1 MLLKVKQVYNN
12 NAVLVDVGNG
22 KEAILQG
29 KGIGSS
35 KRKGDDV
42 DPKASS
48 EILYLNDTQVKN
60 HFTSLLKDVP
70 IDIVVAT
77 FGVIGMAK
85 KKYHY
90 PVLNY
95 IYVTLTDHVFQMY
108 KRLTAGK
115 YQASP
120 APDIRDRYPLPYQ
133 IAADARRQLNHDLGV
148 QFPEAEI
155 KNIALHFINA
165 KGVDGEL
172 DPTVTLT
179 ARVNAIVT
187 QVFAKYGLNRNFANQ
202 NYFDRLMIHLQYL
215 VERLNTNE
223 QDEADLG
230 PEIGQD
236 FRRLYPKSFTIA
248 TEICTELEKALQIKL
263 NENEHVYFI
272 IHIQR
277 LIQEPQTLPPEYP

>member
-1 MLLKVKQVYNN
+1 MLLRVKQVYNN

-29 KGIGSS
+29 RGIGFS
-35 KRKGDDV
+35 KRKGDQI
-42 DPKASS
+42 DPKKSS
-48 EILYLNDTQVKN
+48 EILYLNDAQVKN

-85 KKYHY
+85 KTYHY

-95 IYVTLTDHVFQMY
+95 IYVNF
-108 KRLTAGK
+108 
-115 YQASP
+115 
-120 APDIRDRYPLPYQ
+120 PD
-133 IAADARRQLNHDLGV
+133 
-148 QFPEAEI
+148 AEV

-165 KGVDGEL
+165 KGVDGDL

-179 ARVNAIVT
+179 ARVNTIVT
-187 QVFAKYGLNRNFANQ
+187 QVFAKYGLKRSLTNQ

-215 VERLNTNE
+215 VERLNTDE
-223 QDEADLG
+223 QDEADLD
-230 PEIGQD
+230 PKIGQD
-236 FRRLYPKSFTIA
+236 FKRLYPKSFAIA
-248 TEICTELEKALQIKL
+248 MEICTELEKALQIKL

-277 LIQEPQTLPPEYP
+277 LIQEPQTPAPQDS

>member
-1 MLLKVKQVYNN
+1 
-12 NAVLVDVGNG
+12 
-22 KEAILQG
+22 
-29 KGIGSS
+29 
-35 KRKGDDV
+35 
-42 DPKASS
+42 
-48 EILYLNDTQVKN
+48 
-60 HFTSLLKDVP
+60 
-70 IDIVVAT
+70 
-77 FGVIGMAK
+77 
-85 KKYHY
+85 
-90 PVLNY
+90 
-95 IYVTLTDHVFQMY
+95 
-108 KRLTAGK
+108 
-115 YQASP
+115 
-120 APDIRDRYPLPYQ
+120 LPYQ
-133 IAADARRQLNHDLGV
+133 IATDARRQLNHDLGV

>member
-29 KGIGSS
+29 KGIGFS

-120 APDIRDRYPLPYQ
+120 APDIRDRYPL
-133 IAADARRQLNHDLGV
+133 
-148 QFPEAEI
+148 
-155 KNIALHFINA
+155 
-165 KGVDGEL
+165 DGEL

>member
-1 MLLKVKQVYNN
+1 MLLRVKQVYNN

-29 KGIGSS
+29 RGIGFS
-35 KRKGDDV
+35 KRKGDQI
-42 DPKASS
+42 DPKKSS
-48 EILYLNDTQVKN
+48 EILYLNDAQVKN

-85 KKYHY
+85 RTYHY

-120 APDIRDRYPLPYQ
+120 APDIRDRYPLAYQ
-133 IAADARRQLNHDLGV
+133 IAIEAVKRLNHDLGV
-148 QFPEAEI
+148 HFPDTEV

-165 KGVDGEL
+165 KGVDGDL

-179 ARVNAIVT
+179 ARVNTIVT
-187 QVFAKYGLNRNFANQ
+187 QVFAKYGLKRSLTNQ

-215 VERLNTNE
+215 VERLNTDE
-223 QDEADLG
+223 QDEADLD
-230 PEIGQD
+230 PKIGQD
-236 FRRLYPKSFTIA
+236 FKRLYPKSFAIA
-248 TEICTELEKALQIKL
+248 MEICTELEKALQIKL

-277 LIQEPQTLPPEYP
+277 LIQEPQTPAPQDS